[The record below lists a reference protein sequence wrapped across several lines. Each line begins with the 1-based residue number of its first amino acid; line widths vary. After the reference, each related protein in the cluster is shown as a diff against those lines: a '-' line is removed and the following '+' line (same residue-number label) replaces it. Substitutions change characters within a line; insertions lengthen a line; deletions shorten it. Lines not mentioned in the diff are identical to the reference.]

1 MAPRKMRQQAS
12 EPRTATP
19 KNLRAMR
26 FQVKR
31 VKAEMGKVREDQE
44 CIREEQ
50 IKIRGQFDEIERQC
64 DQLKEETEM
73 IMKQNARTHVKLV
86 LMFNI
91 LKAREAGNSVGAAT
105 LTHFLR
111 ELVFMERAANA
122 SSDDEVAEDDDP

>member
-1 MAPRKMRQQAS
+1 MAPRKMKQRAYSQL
-12 EPRTATP
+12 RTATP

-50 IKIRGQFDEIERQC
+50 IKIRGQCDEIVRQC

-73 IMKQNARTHVKLV
+73 IMKQSGHTHIKLV

-91 LKAREAGNSVGAAT
+91 LKAREAGNSARAAS
-105 LTHFLR
+105 LTHFLQF
-111 ELVFMERAANA
+111 VHFYC
-122 SSDDEVAEDDDP
+122 